1 MSLNVPTSQA
11 KSDNQ
16 RIVFLDWLRVFAFSS
31 VLFWHFFYIDLQ
43 ELLTSPEL
51 NGFIR
56 GLLELLMPFMRGSVG
71 VTVFFLVSG
80 YIITHI
86 LHEQNP
92 LEFVVKRVFRIY
104 PLYIATVLITYL
116 VAWEK
121 PSFSVLIPQLLLI
134 GDVFHTPYALN
145 GIEWTLRVEMMFY
158 GIMLVLKLMGFFDTQ
173 KQALPWVFVVAAI
186 GANYFSPF
194 PAWIDI
200 TKASYSIAFQFLF
213 LGCVIYLYDAKKV
226 NWVFLIFF
234 IAIAFYHAYHLI
246 NLYHIESKNDTY
258 PILAFG
264 VFVLVWLLRKFLKI
278 NPLVVFLSN
287 LTFAVYVVHT
297 TVLGVLEI
305 LDSNYLHIHS
315 KVLFD
320 TILMTVLVIVCYL
333 LHRWVEKPF
342 NKIGQTLANKKMH

>member
-1 MSLNVPTSQA
+1 MSFNTPTLQPRD
-11 KSDNQ
+11 DNQ

-31 VLFWHFFYIDLQ
+31 VLVWHFFYLDLQ
-43 ELLTSPEL
+43 YQLTNPEL
-51 NGFIR
+51 NGLIR
-56 GLLELLMPFMRGSVG
+56 GSLELLLPFMRGSVG

-92 LEFVVKRVFRIY
+92 LEFFIKRVFRIY
-104 PLYIATVLITYL
+104 PLYIVTVLITYL
-116 VAWEK
+116 IAWEK
-121 PSFSVLIPQLLLI
+121 PNFSVLIPQLLLI
-134 GDVFHTPYALN
+134 GDAFHTPYALN

-158 GIMLVLKLMGFFDTQ
+158 GIMLMLKLMGFFDAQ
-173 KQALPWVFVVAAI
+173 KQALPWVFVIAAVV
-186 GANYFSPF
+186 ANYFSPF
-194 PAWIDI
+194 PSWIDI
-200 TKASYSIAFQFLF
+200 TKANYSIAFQFLF
-213 LGCVIYLYDAKKV
+213 LGCVIYLYDIKKV
-226 NWVFLIFF
+226 NWMFLIFF
-234 IAIAFYHAYHLI
+234 IAIAFYNAYRLI
-246 NLYHIESKNDTY
+246 NLYHVDFKNDTY

-264 VFVLVWLLRKFLKI
+264 VFLLVWLSRERLKI
-278 NPLVVFLSN
+278 NPIVVFLSN

-320 TILMTVLVIVCYL
+320 TILMIVLVVVCYL

>member
-158 GIMLVLKLMGFFDTQ
+158 GIIFYFRN
-173 KQALPWVFVVAAI
+173 FVI
-186 GANYFSPF
+186 
-194 PAWIDI
+194 
-200 TKASYSIAFQFLF
+200 
-213 LGCVIYLYDAKKV
+213 
-226 NWVFLIFF
+226 
-234 IAIAFYHAYHLI
+234 
-246 NLYHIESKNDTY
+246 
-258 PILAFG
+258 
-264 VFVLVWLLRKFLKI
+264 
-278 NPLVVFLSN
+278 
-287 LTFAVYVVHT
+287 
-297 TVLGVLEI
+297 
-305 LDSNYLHIHS
+305 
-315 KVLFD
+315 
-320 TILMTVLVIVCYL
+320 
-333 LHRWVEKPF
+333 
-342 NKIGQTLANKKMH
+342 